1 MKRMRDG
8 YLTIVTSVD
17 GTETRFSTKAEM
29 EIAPLSAVLCYNDAD
44 ANVTISLRGNEAVIE
59 RCGDYSMRLCLR
71 EGEDTNGT
79 LSIAGSVGEVKIF
92 TERLAYSISKSSI
105 LLQMYYT
112 LIFGEEKQNMRLR
125 INASQSSLEER

>member
-1 MKRMRDG
+1 MRDG
-8 YLTIVTSVD
+8 LLTIQTSVD
-17 GTETRFSTKAEM
+17 GTENRFSTKAEM
-29 EIAPLSAVLCYNDAD
+29 EISPLSAVLSYNDAD

-59 RCGDYSMRLCLR
+59 RRGDYSMRLCLR
-71 EGEDTNGT
+71 EGEDTDGT

-92 TERLAYSISKSSI
+92 TERLAYSIRKNSI